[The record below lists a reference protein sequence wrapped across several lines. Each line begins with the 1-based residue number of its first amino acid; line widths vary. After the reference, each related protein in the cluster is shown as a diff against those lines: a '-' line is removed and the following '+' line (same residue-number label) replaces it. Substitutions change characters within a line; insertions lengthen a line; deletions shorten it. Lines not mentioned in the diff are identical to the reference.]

1 MDFGPIITQNGCIRF
16 VYPEGM
22 CCGGYFNFDGGT
34 YTMMVCTDET
44 ITSSYEYDMETLK
57 QIPGLKNEVKDGIM
71 TLKYREYGFKLNIKF
86 KVDPLMY
93 FPQLSKNKNA
103 VILQTKHIDNI
114 ENITTFGIYIYDFK
128 GVMLHSILD
137 TSLDK
142 SDYYYYESYSIIH
155 NNDQDMYIWDHIKN
169 KLIHIL
175 ESHYNEIT
183 YIGYDQHYDLF
194 IILVLDDDSENLTIL
209 YVNKIKPS
217 EYLLRTLP
225 YLHDLCDKYIKPQRL
240 AYRFVQIH
248 GYKYKLLSCMG
259 KTLNNKQ
266 IAIVDP
272 VKLQIIKE
280 IEYIGYDHIYSVVQ
294 IGDKL
299 IYNSKNDSSEE
310 NVYMVVDLNKGTEKP
325 LKDYIPEDQL
335 LDMPIN
341 SIHPVGLNKCWL
353 TYCGMEYLEHKIVDF
368 NH

>member
-1 MDFGPIITQNGCIRF
+1 
-16 VYPEGM
+16 
-22 CCGGYFNFDGGT
+22 
-34 YTMMVCTDET
+34 
-44 ITSSYEYDMETLK
+44 
-57 QIPGLKNEVKDGIM
+57 
-71 TLKYREYGFKLNIKF
+71 
-86 KVDPLMY
+86 
-93 FPQLSKNKNA
+93 
-103 VILQTKHIDNI
+103 
-114 ENITTFGIYIYDFK
+114 
-128 GVMLHSILD
+128 
-137 TSLDK
+137 
-142 SDYYYYESYSIIH
+142 
-155 NNDQDMYIWDHIKN
+155 MYIWDHITN

-194 IILVLDDDSENLTIL
+194 IILDDDSENLTIL

-299 IYNSKNDSSEE
+299 IYNSNTKEE
-310 NVYMVVDLNKGTEKP
+310 KVYMVVDLNKGTEKP

-335 LDMPIN
+335 LDMPID
-341 SIHPVGLNKCWL
+341 SIHSVGLNKCWL
-353 TYCGMEYLEHKIVDF
+353 TYRIMGDMEYKIVDF